1 MLKKKI
7 NILIVGCGK
16 MGTSHLKSFIGKSHI
31 NLYLYDKF
39 KSKLIK
45 YQKSKNIQLLNN
57 INLKIKFD
65 FCIVSTDSRDRYKV
79 FKKLA
84 FQKKIKIFLLEK
96 FMFLKKKDYIFVKNN
111 FNTQKILNNVW
122 GKFIYQKT
130 VKYNLDTYESV
141 KIYIREGHLLTNLIH
156 FMNFFSCYQKYLKII
171 KYNLKLLKFKSYH
184 EYIGNF
190 VMLFTKQKIIME
202 TKNISDDFEM
212 NFIKKKKIFKIIL
225 KKDSKIYLYL
235 NSKLLKIIKFPLA
248 SFFSYKI
255 FKCNTL
261 VPNFTEILDDNLNV
275 LKMVEIFSLKK
286 KLVVI
291 R

>member
-1 MLKKKI
+1 
-7 NILIVGCGK
+7 
-16 MGTSHLKSFIGKSHI
+16 
-31 NLYLYDKF
+31 
-39 KSKLIK
+39 
-45 YQKSKNIQLLNN
+45 
-57 INLKIKFD
+57 
-65 FCIVSTDSRDRYKV
+65 
-79 FKKLA
+79 
-84 FQKKIKIFLLEK
+84 
-96 FMFLKKKDYIFVKNN
+96 
-111 FNTQKILNNVW
+111 
-122 GKFIYQKT
+122 
-130 VKYNLDTYESV
+130 
-141 KIYIREGHLLTNLIH
+141 
-156 FMNFFSCYQKYLKII
+156 
-171 KYNLKLLKFKSYH
+171 
-184 EYIGNF
+184 
-190 VMLFTKQKIIME
+190 ME

>member
-1 MLKKKI
+1 MSKKKI

-45 YQKSKNIQLLNN
+45 YQKCKNIQLLNN

-79 FKKLA
+79 FKKLV

-130 VKYNLDTYESV
+130 AKYNLDTYESV

-156 FMNFFSCYQKYLKII
+156 FMNFFSCYQKYLKVI

-202 TKNISDDFEM
+202 TKNINDDFEM

-255 FKCNTL
+255 LKCNTL